1 MSVPQSNST
10 QMTPTPTAV
19 AERTRR
25 TPDAP
30 LMALSIGN
38 VTSDS
43 ISSGAIPC
51 PSARMVTVG
60 AVRSGK
66 TSIGIA
72 RAVQIPAPRSS
83 AESPM
88 TIQWWSIDHVM
99 SCFMSVHVS
108 FGGEAAGGRRELH
121 VVGAARHHALAWL
134 HAGLDADQIAVTRCH
149 FDE

>member
-10 QMTPTPTAV
+10 QITPTPTAV

-43 ISSGAIPC
+43 ISSGAMPW

-60 AVRSGK
+60 AVRSGN
-66 TSIGIA
+66 TSTGMS
-72 RAVQIPAPRSS
+72 RAVHAPAASS
-83 AESPM
+83 STDSAM
-88 TIQWWSIDHVM
+88 TIQ
-99 SCFMSVHVS
+99 
-108 FGGEAAGGRRELH
+108 
-121 VVGAARHHALAWL
+121 
-134 HAGLDADQIAVTRCH
+134 
-149 FDE
+149 